1 MRILQISDTH
11 NKHQQLTNM
20 PAADVI
26 VHCGDFTEQGTE
38 EETLLIYSS
47 WDGYYKDPEQVK
59 VNPKYKQFREM
70 FHNIVDIHTSG
81 HADRQTIEKVIK
93 IVKPKEVICISF
105 PFLFIPKIRKQS
117 QWQSQLQ

>member
-59 VNPKYKQFREM
+59 VNPTYKQFRDM
-70 FHNIVDIHTSG
+70 FHNVVDIHTSG
-81 HADRQTIEKVIK
+81 HADRQTIKKVIK
-93 IVKPKEVICISF
+93 TVNPKEVICIHKEADA
-105 PFLFIPKIRKQS
+105 KI
-117 QWQSQLQ
+117 